1 LRRWRHLGAAVVF
14 TIIMIIAHPASGAKM
29 GASFEVPAPD
39 SAMAT
44 LRTPE
49 SFVQKRRFLRAGAE
63 LVSVDL
69 IMNAFGRYLMS
80 EGNEGFVVSFDSIE
94 ENLHAGMNWDDNT
107 FSANNFR
114 HPYQGGCYFNAG
126 RANGYDFWQST
137 MFAFA
142 GSWSWEY
149 MGEKHN
155 PSFNDWVN
163 TALGGMIL
171 GEVTHRLSSMVLD
184 NTTMKNRAWRELGGL
199 LLSPVRGV
207 NRIITGEVS
216 TVHANPADRF
226 PSHWDASA
234 RFGLRNLGDE
244 HLFDGSASK
253 LFFAVDGTYG
263 SAFDRITAPFDQF
276 DFGIQLNFNNKPK
289 GIGRIE
295 ARGVLFGGEVASSDR
310 ANHVL
315 AAYQHFDYFDNEAYT
330 YGGQSFGA
338 SLLSRFESGDSFVT
352 RTWVQVNGIVL
363 GATKSDYFNISGRSY
378 DYGPGA
384 AVKIGATL
392 ARRGADIVTLA
403 HESYYLHSVNG
414 GAVDSWS
421 SVTRAHV
428 AVPFRRFF
436 SLDLEYVLY
445 LSERDY
451 EDLPSVS
458 SRNPELRASFAWALR

>member
-1 LRRWRHLGAAVVF
+1 MGSAPAVADSVTAA
-14 TIIMIIAHPASGAKM
+14 
-29 GASFEVPAPD
+29 
-39 SAMAT
+39 

-49 SFVQKRRFLRAGAE
+49 SFVQKRRFLRAGGE
-63 LVSVDL
+63 LVAVDL
-69 IMNAFGRYLMS
+69 VMNAFGRYLMS
-80 EGNEGFVVSFDSIE
+80 EGNEGFVVTWSSIH
-94 ENLHAGMNWDDNT
+94 ENLKAGMNWDDNS

-126 RANGYDFWQST
+126 RANGYNFWQST

-149 MGEKHN
+149 MGEMHN

-171 GEVTHRLSSMVLD
+171 GEVTHRLSSMVFD
-184 NTTMKNRAWRELGGL
+184 NAATKSRAWRELGGL
-199 LLSPVRGV
+199 ILSPVRGV
-207 NRIITGEVS
+207 NRIITGEAS

-226 PSHWDASA
+226 PSYWDANA
-234 RFGLRNLGDE
+234 RFGLRNLGEE
-244 HLFDGSASK
+244 HLFSGEDAK

-263 SAFDRITAPFDQF
+263 SPFNEIAAPFDHF
-276 DFGIQLNFNNKPK
+276 DFGMQLNFNNTPY

-295 ARGVLFGGEVASSDR
+295 ASGALLGHEIASSDR
-310 ANHVL
+310 AHHVL

-338 SLLSRFESGDSFVT
+338 SLLSRFEMGRDLVT
-352 RTWVQVNGIVL
+352 RTSLQVNGIVL

-384 AVKIGATL
+384 ATKVEATL
-392 ARRGADIVTLA
+392 ARRGSDIVTLA
-403 HESYYLHSVNG
+403 HESYYFHSVNG
-414 GAVDSWS
+414 GAVDSWN

-428 AVPFRRFF
+428 ALPFRRWF
-436 SLDLEYVLY
+436 SLDVEYVLY

-451 EDLPSVS
+451 EDLPTVH
-458 SRNPELRASFAWALR
+458 SRNPELRTALSWALE